1 MKAQTVWTKAVV
13 VIYLV
18 AVMGVCL
25 YVPSYYTPNKIQRD
39 KFDYRWVWSLNLVE
53 YGQEDRGSWSTIG
66 STNGPY
72 GTRIWIPN
80 LHDTTNIYPLSVDY
94 GHVALEVVSLT
105 VIAGVLLLIGS
116 FAEGRKQAK
125 PSDPS
130 TL

>member
-1 MKAQTVWTKAVV
+1 MKLQTVWTKAVV

-25 YVPSYYTPNKIQRD
+25 YVPSYYTPNKIQKD

-53 YGQEDRGSWSTIG
+53 HGVEDLGSWSTIG

-94 GHVALEVVSLT
+94 GRVALEVISLT
-105 VIAGVLLLIGS
+105 AIAGVLFLICS
-116 FAEGRKQAK
+116 FVGERKPMSAG
-125 PSDPS
+125 
-130 TL
+130 